1 LGELTFLLREID
13 SEFINL
19 LLELVSRLLS
29 SERYTAEI
37 SATDDR

>member
-1 LGELTFLLREID
+1 LGELTFFGGKID

-19 LLELVSRLLS
+19 LLKLFSRLLS

-37 SATDDR
+37 SADDDR